1 MAKGLTAGDTDRL
14 YQQTVRQTMTPL
26 SELMERLRT
35 HHPLVIEG
43 MSGYD
48 PRAPEPVASHIV
60 DRLTAHWHA
69 NPYRKPIAL
78 ISQGDPIEERGI
90 SAITRLVSESL
101 SVPRFMIYLDP
112 YIADYHLKDAD
123 QYRVE
128 LTLPYSALL
137 DHLATIH
144 PNSEAL
150 LTERIKRLI
159 DAKNR
164 AREELGKPPLQSYYR
179 DFALLQEVTKA
190 ACRSLCDDIT
200 IIQTSAEIPPF
211 SVSSFFEVG
220 LDLGFI
226 RPDDMIAFEAD

>member
-1 MAKGLTAGDTDRL
+1 
-14 YQQTVRQTMTPL
+14 MTHL
-26 SELMERLRT
+26 QELMERLRT

-48 PRAPEPVASHIV
+48 PRAPEPIANHIV
-60 DRLTAHWHA
+60 DRLNAHWHA
-69 NPYRKPIAL
+69 KPHRKPVAL
-78 ISQGDPIEERGI
+78 ITQGDPIEERGI
-90 SAITRLVSESL
+90 SAITRLVSDAL

-112 YIADYHLKDAD
+112 HIADYHLNDAD
-123 QYRVE
+123 HCRVE

-137 DHLATIH
+137 DHLATIY
-144 PNSEAL
+144 PNSKAL
-150 LTERIKRLI
+150 LTERINNLI
-159 DAKNR
+159 DVKNR
-164 AREELGKPPLQSYYR
+164 ARKKLGKPPLQSYYR

-190 ACRSLCDDIT
+190 ACRSLCDDVT

-226 RPDDMIAFEAD
+226 RPDDMIPFEAD

>member
-1 MAKGLTAGDTDRL
+1 MAKGLTSRDTDRL
-14 YQQTVRQTMTPL
+14 NQQTVQRTMTPL
-26 SELMERLRT
+26 PELMERLRT

-78 ISQGDPIEERGI
+78 ITQGDPIEERGI

-164 AREELGKPPLQSYYR
+164 TRKELGKPPLQSYYR

-190 ACRSLCDDIT
+190 ACRSLCGDIT
-200 IIQTSAEIPPF
+200 IIHTSAVIPPF

-226 RPDDMIAFEAD
+226 HPDDMIAFEAG

>member
-1 MAKGLTAGDTDRL
+1 
-14 YQQTVRQTMTPL
+14 MTHL
-26 SELMERLRT
+26 QELMERLRT

-48 PRAPEPVASHIV
+48 PRAPEPVANHIV
-60 DRLTAHWHA
+60 DRLNAHWHA
-69 NPYRKPIAL
+69 KPHRKPVAL
-78 ISQGDPIEERGI
+78 ITQGDPIEERGI
-90 SAITRLVSESL
+90 SAITRLVSDAL

-112 YIADYHLKDAD
+112 HIADYHLNDAD
-123 QYRVE
+123 HCRVE

-137 DHLATIH
+137 DHLATIY

-150 LTERIKRLI
+150 LTERINKLI
-159 DAKNR
+159 DVKNR
-164 AREELGKPPLQSYYR
+164 ARKKLGKPPLQSYYR

-190 ACRSLCDDIT
+190 ACRSLCDDVT

-226 RPDDMIAFEAD
+226 RPDDMIPFEAD

>member
-1 MAKGLTAGDTDRL
+1 MAKGLTSDGTDRL
-14 YQQTVRQTMTPL
+14 YQQPMRRTVTPL
-26 SELMERLRT
+26 PELMERLRA

-48 PRAPEPVASHIV
+48 PRAPEPVARHIV

-78 ISQGDPIEERGI
+78 ITQGDPIEERGI

-164 AREELGKPPLQSYYR
+164 ARKELGKPPLQSYYQ
-179 DFALLQEVTKA
+179 DFAKLQEVTKA
-190 ACRSLCDDIT
+190 ACRSLCGDIT

-226 RPDDMIAFEAD
+226 RPDDMIPFEAD

>member
-1 MAKGLTAGDTDRL
+1 MAKGLTSRDTDRL
-14 YQQTVRQTMTPL
+14 YQQPMRRTVTPL
-26 SELMERLRT
+26 PELMERLRA

-78 ISQGDPIEERGI
+78 ITQGDPIEERGI
-90 SAITRLVSESL
+90 SAITRLVSEAL

-112 YIADYHLKDAD
+112 YIADYHLNDAD

-137 DHLATIH
+137 DHLATIY

-150 LTERIKRLI
+150 LTDRINKLI
-159 DAKNR
+159 DVKNR
-164 AREELGKPPLQSYYR
+164 ARKKLGKPPLQSYYK
-179 DFALLQEVTKA
+179 DFAMLQEVTKA
-190 ACRSLCDDIT
+190 ACRDLCGDIT
-200 IIQTSAEIPPF
+200 IIHTSAVIPPF

-220 LDLGFI
+220 LELGFI
-226 RPDDMIAFEAD
+226 QSDDTIPFEAD

>member
-1 MAKGLTAGDTDRL
+1 MAKGLTSRDTDRL
-14 YQQTVRQTMTPL
+14 NQQTVQRTMTPL
-26 SELMERLRT
+26 PELMERLRT

-48 PRAPEPVASHIV
+48 RRAPEPVASHIV

-78 ISQGDPIEERGI
+78 ITQGDPIKERGI

-164 AREELGKPPLQSYYR
+164 TRKELGKPPLQSYYR

-190 ACRSLCDDIT
+190 ACRSLCGDIT
-200 IIQTSAEIPPF
+200 IIHTSAVIPPF

-226 RPDDMIAFEAD
+226 HPDDMIAFEAG

>member
-1 MAKGLTAGDTDRL
+1 MAKGLTSRDTDRL
-14 YQQTVRQTMTPL
+14 YQQPMRRTVTPL
-26 SELMERLRT
+26 PELMERLRA

-78 ISQGDPIEERGI
+78 ITQGDPIEERGI
-90 SAITRLVSESL
+90 SAITRLVSETL

-112 YIADYHLKDAD
+112 YIADYHLNDAD

-128 LTLPYSALL
+128 LTLPYSVLL
-137 DHLATIH
+137 DHLTTIY
-144 PNSEAL
+144 PNSDAL
-150 LTERIKRLI
+150 LTERIYKLI
-159 DAKNR
+159 DVKNR
-164 AREELGKPPLQSYYR
+164 TRKELGKPPLQSYYQ

-190 ACRSLCDDIT
+190 GCRSLCGGIT
-200 IIQTSAEIPPF
+200 IIQTSAIIPPF

-226 RPDDMIAFEAD
+226 HSDDMIAFEAD

>member
-1 MAKGLTAGDTDRL
+1 
-14 YQQTVRQTMTPL
+14 MTPL
-26 SELMERLRT
+26 PDLMERLRT

-90 SAITRLVSESL
+90 SAITRLVSNAL

-112 YIADYHLKDAD
+112 HIAEYHLNDAD

-137 DHLATIH
+137 DHLATIY

-150 LTERIKRLI
+150 LTERINKLI
-159 DAKNR
+159 DVKNR
-164 AREELGKPPLQSYYR
+164 ARKKLGKPPLQSNYR

-190 ACRSLCDDIT
+190 ACRSLCDDVT

-226 RPDDMIAFEAD
+226 RPDDMISFEAD

>member
-1 MAKGLTAGDTDRL
+1 
-14 YQQTVRQTMTPL
+14 MTHL
-26 SELMERLRT
+26 QELMERLRI

-48 PRAPEPVASHIV
+48 SRAPEPIANYIV
-60 DRLTAHWHA
+60 DRLNAHWHA
-69 NPYRKPIAL
+69 KPHRKPVAL
-78 ISQGDPIEERGI
+78 ITQGDPIEERGI
-90 SAITRLVSESL
+90 SAITRLVSDAL

-112 YIADYHLKDAD
+112 HIADYHLNDAD
-123 QYRVE
+123 HCRVE

-137 DHLATIH
+137 DHLATIY
-144 PNSEAL
+144 PNSKAL
-150 LTERIKRLI
+150 LTERINKLI
-159 DAKNR
+159 DVKNR
-164 AREELGKPPLQSYYR
+164 ARKKLGKPPLQSYYR

-190 ACRSLCDDIT
+190 ACRSLCDDVT

-226 RPDDMIAFEAD
+226 RPDDMIPFEAD

>member
-1 MAKGLTAGDTDRL
+1 MATGLTSRDTDRR
-14 YQQTVRQTMTPL
+14 YQQTVRRTMTPL
-26 SELMERLRT
+26 PELMERLRT

-48 PRAPEPVASHIV
+48 PRAPAPIANHIV
-60 DRLTAHWHA
+60 DRLNAHWHA
-69 NPYRKPIAL
+69 KPHRKPVAL
-78 ISQGDPIEERGI
+78 ITQGDPIEERGI
-90 SAITRLVSESL
+90 SVITRLVSDAL
-101 SVPRFMIYLDP
+101 SVPRFMIHLDP
-112 YIADYHLKDAD
+112 HIADYHLNDAD

-128 LTLPYSALL
+128 LTLPYSVLL
-137 DHLATIH
+137 THLATIH

-164 AREELGKPPLQSYYR
+164 ARKELGKPPLQSYYQ
-179 DFALLQEVTKA
+179 DFAKLQEVTKA
-190 ACRSLCDDIT
+190 ACRSLCGDIT

-226 RPDDMIAFEAD
+226 HPDDMIAFEAD

>member
-1 MAKGLTAGDTDRL
+1 
-14 YQQTVRQTMTPL
+14 
-26 SELMERLRT
+26 MERLRT

-48 PRAPEPVASHIV
+48 SRAPEPIANHIV
-60 DRLTAHWHA
+60 DRLNAHWHA
-69 NPYRKPIAL
+69 NPRRKPIAL
-78 ISQGDPIEERGI
+78 ITQGDPIEERGI
-90 SAITRLVSESL
+90 SAITRLVSDAL

-112 YIADYHLKDAD
+112 HIADYHLNDAD
-123 QYRVE
+123 HCRVE

-137 DHLATIH
+137 DHLATIY

-150 LTERIKRLI
+150 LTERINKLI
-159 DAKNR
+159 DVKNR
-164 AREELGKPPLQSYYR
+164 ARKKLGKPPLQSYYR

-190 ACRSLCDDIT
+190 ACRSLCDDVT

-226 RPDDMIAFEAD
+226 RPDDMIPFEAD

>member
-1 MAKGLTAGDTDRL
+1 
-14 YQQTVRQTMTPL
+14 MTHL
-26 SELMERLRT
+26 QELMERLRT

-48 PRAPEPVASHIV
+48 PRAPEPVANHIV
-60 DRLTAHWHA
+60 DRLNAHWHA
-69 NPYRKPIAL
+69 KPHRKPVAL
-78 ISQGDPIEERGI
+78 ITQGDPIEERGI
-90 SAITRLVSESL
+90 SAITRLVSDAL

-112 YIADYHLKDAD
+112 HIADYHLNDAD
-123 QYRVE
+123 HCRVE

-137 DHLATIH
+137 DHLATIY
-144 PNSEAL
+144 PNSKAL
-150 LTERIKRLI
+150 LTERINKLI
-159 DAKNR
+159 DVKNR
-164 AREELGKPPLQSYYR
+164 ARKKLGKPPLQSYYR

-190 ACRSLCDDIT
+190 ACRSLCDDVT

-226 RPDDMIAFEAD
+226 RPDDMIPFEAD

>member
-1 MAKGLTAGDTDRL
+1 MATGLTSRDTDRR
-14 YQQTVRQTMTPL
+14 YQQTVRRTMTRLP
-26 SELMERLRT
+26 ELMERLRT

-48 PRAPEPVASHIV
+48 PRAPEPIANHIV
-60 DRLTAHWHA
+60 DRLNAHWHA
-69 NPYRKPIAL
+69 KPHRKPVAL
-78 ISQGDPIEERGI
+78 ITQGDPIEERGI
-90 SAITRLVSESL
+90 SAITRLVSDAL

-112 YIADYHLKDAD
+112 HIADYHLNDAD

-128 LTLPYSALL
+128 LALPYSALL
-137 DHLATIH
+137 DHLATIY

-150 LTERIKRLI
+150 LTERINKLI
-159 DAKNR
+159 DVKNR
-164 AREELGKPPLQSYYR
+164 ARKKLGKPPLQSYYR

-190 ACRSLCDDIT
+190 ACRSLCDNVT

-226 RPDDMIAFEAD
+226 GPDDMIPFEAD

>member
-1 MAKGLTAGDTDRL
+1 MATGLTSRDTDRR
-14 YQQTVRQTMTPL
+14 YQQTVRRTMTRLP
-26 SELMERLRT
+26 ELMERLRT

-48 PRAPEPVASHIV
+48 PRAPEPIANHIV
-60 DRLTAHWHA
+60 DRLNAHWHA
-69 NPYRKPIAL
+69 KPHRKPVAL
-78 ISQGDPIEERGI
+78 ITQGDPIEERGI
-90 SAITRLVSESL
+90 SAITRLVSDAL

-112 YIADYHLKDAD
+112 HIADYHLNDAD

-128 LTLPYSALL
+128 LALPYSALL
-137 DHLATIH
+137 DHLATIY

-150 LTERIKRLI
+150 LTERINKLI
-159 DAKNR
+159 DVKNR
-164 AREELGKPPLQSYYR
+164 ARKKLGKPPLQSYYR

-190 ACRSLCDDIT
+190 ACRSLCDDVT

-226 RPDDMIAFEAD
+226 GPDDMIPFEAD

>member
-1 MAKGLTAGDTDRL
+1 MAKGLTSRDTDRL
-14 YQQTVRQTMTPL
+14 NQQTVRRTMTPL
-26 SELMERLRT
+26 PELMERLRT

-48 PRAPEPVASHIV
+48 PRAPEPVANHIV
-60 DRLTAHWHA
+60 DRLNAHWHA
-69 NPYRKPIAL
+69 KPHRKPVAL
-78 ISQGDPIEERGI
+78 ITQGDPIEERGI
-90 SAITRLVSESL
+90 SAITRLVSDAL

-112 YIADYHLKDAD
+112 HIADYHLNDAD
-123 QYRVE
+123 HCRVE

-137 DHLATIH
+137 DHLATIY

-150 LTERIKRLI
+150 LTERINKLI
-159 DAKNR
+159 DVKNR
-164 AREELGKPPLQSYYR
+164 ARKKLGKPPLQSYYR

-190 ACRSLCDDIT
+190 ACRSLCDDVT

-226 RPDDMIAFEAD
+226 RPDDMIPFEAD

>member
-190 ACRSLCDDIT
+190 ACRSLCGEIT
-200 IIQTSAEIPPF
+200 IIHTSAVIPPF

-220 LDLGFI
+220 LDLGLI
-226 RPDDMIAFEAD
+226 HPDDMIAFEAG

>member
-1 MAKGLTAGDTDRL
+1 
-14 YQQTVRQTMTPL
+14 MTHL
-26 SELMERLRT
+26 QELMERLRT

-48 PRAPEPVASHIV
+48 PRAPEPIANHIV
-60 DRLTAHWHA
+60 DRLNAHWHA
-69 NPYRKPIAL
+69 KPHRKPVAL
-78 ISQGDPIEERGI
+78 ITQGDPIEERGI
-90 SAITRLVSESL
+90 SAITRLLSDAL
-101 SVPRFMIYLDP
+101 SVPRFMIYLDTH
-112 YIADYHLKDAD
+112 IADYHLNDAD
-123 QYRVE
+123 HCRVE

-137 DHLATIH
+137 DHLATIY

-150 LTERIKRLI
+150 LTERINKLI
-159 DAKNR
+159 DVKNR
-164 AREELGKPPLQSYYR
+164 ARKKLGKPPLQSYYR

-190 ACRSLCDDIT
+190 ACRSLCDDVT

-226 RPDDMIAFEAD
+226 RPDDMIPFEAD

>member
-1 MAKGLTAGDTDRL
+1 MAKGLTSRDTDRL
-14 YQQTVRQTMTPL
+14 NQQTVQRTMTPL
-26 SELMERLRT
+26 PELMERLRT

-78 ISQGDPIEERGI
+78 ITQGDPIKERGI

-164 AREELGKPPLQSYYR
+164 TRKELGKPPLQSYYR

-190 ACRSLCDDIT
+190 ACRSLCGDIT
-200 IIQTSAEIPPF
+200 IIHTSAVIPPF

-226 RPDDMIAFEAD
+226 HPDDMIAFEAG

>member
-1 MAKGLTAGDTDRL
+1 
-14 YQQTVRQTMTPL
+14 MTPL
-26 SELMERLRT
+26 PELMERLRT

-48 PRAPEPVASHIV
+48 SRAPEPVASHIV
-60 DRLTAHWHA
+60 DRLTAHWRA
-69 NPYRKPIAL
+69 NPNRKPLAL
-78 ISQGDPIEERGI
+78 ITQGDPIEERGI
-90 SAITRLVSESL
+90 SAITRLVSETL

-112 YIADYHLKDAD
+112 YMADYHLNDAD

-137 DHLATIH
+137 DHLTTNY
-144 PNSEAL
+144 PNSDAL
-150 LTERIKRLI
+150 LTEQIYKLI

-164 AREELGKPPLQSYYR
+164 ARKELGKPPLQSYYQ
-179 DFALLQEVTKA
+179 DFAKLQEVTKA
-190 ACRSLCDDIT
+190 ACRSLCGDIT

-220 LDLGFI
+220 LNLGFI

>member
-1 MAKGLTAGDTDRL
+1 
-14 YQQTVRQTMTPL
+14 MTHL
-26 SELMERLRT
+26 QELMERLRT
-35 HHPLVIEG
+35 HHPLVIDG

-48 PRAPEPVASHIV
+48 PRAPEPIANHIV
-60 DRLTAHWHA
+60 NRLNAHWHA
-69 NPYRKPIAL
+69 KPHRKPVAL
-78 ISQGDPIEERGI
+78 ITQGDPIEERGI
-90 SAITRLVSESL
+90 SAITRLVSDAL

-112 YIADYHLKDAD
+112 HIADYHLNDAD
-123 QYRVE
+123 HCRME

-137 DHLATIH
+137 DHLATIY

-150 LTERIKRLI
+150 LTKRINKLI
-159 DAKNR
+159 DVKNR
-164 AREELGKPPLQSYYR
+164 ARKKLGKPPLQSYYR

-190 ACRSLCDDIT
+190 ACRSLCDDVT

-226 RPDDMIAFEAD
+226 RPDDMIPFEAD

>member
-1 MAKGLTAGDTDRL
+1 
-14 YQQTVRQTMTPL
+14 MTPL
-26 SELMERLRT
+26 PELMERLRT

-69 NPYRKPIAL
+69 YPYRKPIAL

-150 LTERIKRLI
+150 LMNESRDSSTRRTGRERNL
-159 DAKNR
+159 
-164 AREELGKPPLQSYYR
+164 KPPLQSYYE
-179 DFALLQEVTKA
+179 DFAKLQEVTKA
-190 ACRSLCDDIT
+190 ACRSLCGDIT

-211 SVSSFFEVG
+211 SVSSFLRSGWISGSSV
-220 LDLGFI
+220 
-226 RPDDMIAFEAD
+226 RMT

>member
-1 MAKGLTAGDTDRL
+1 MAKGLTSRDTYRL
-14 YQQTVRQTMTPL
+14 NQQTVRRTMTPL
-26 SELMERLRT
+26 PELMERLRT

-48 PRAPEPVASHIV
+48 PRAPEPVARHIV

-78 ISQGDPIEERGI
+78 ITQGDPIEERGI

-164 AREELGKPPLQSYYR
+164 ARKELGKPPLQSYYR

-190 ACRSLCDDIT
+190 TCRSLCGEIT
-200 IIQTSAEIPPF
+200 IIHTSAVIPPF

-226 RPDDMIAFEAD
+226 HPDDMIAFEAG

>member
-1 MAKGLTAGDTDRL
+1 
-14 YQQTVRQTMTPL
+14 MTHL
-26 SELMERLRT
+26 QELMERLRT

-48 PRAPEPVASHIV
+48 PRAPEPIANHIA
-60 DRLTAHWHA
+60 DRLNAHWHA
-69 NPYRKPIAL
+69 KPHRKPVAL
-78 ISQGDPIEERGI
+78 ITQGDPIEERGI
-90 SAITRLVSESL
+90 SAITRLVSDAL

-112 YIADYHLKDAD
+112 HIADYHLNDAD
-123 QYRVE
+123 HCRVE

-137 DHLATIH
+137 DHLATIY

-150 LTERIKRLI
+150 LTERINKLI
-159 DAKNR
+159 DVKNR
-164 AREELGKPPLQSYYR
+164 ARKKLGKPPLQSYYR

-190 ACRSLCDDIT
+190 ACRSLCDDVT

-226 RPDDMIAFEAD
+226 RPDDMIPFEAD

>member
-1 MAKGLTAGDTDRL
+1 
-14 YQQTVRQTMTPL
+14 MTHL
-26 SELMERLRT
+26 QELMERLRT

-48 PRAPEPVASHIV
+48 PRAPEPIANHIV
-60 DRLTAHWHA
+60 DRLNAHWHA
-69 NPYRKPIAL
+69 KPHRKPVAL
-78 ISQGDPIEERGI
+78 ITQGDPIEERGI
-90 SAITRLVSESL
+90 SAITRLVSDAL

-112 YIADYHLKDAD
+112 HIADYHLNDAD
-123 QYRVE
+123 HCRVE

-137 DHLATIH
+137 DHLATIY

-150 LTERIKRLI
+150 LTERINKLI
-159 DAKNR
+159 DVKNR
-164 AREELGKPPLQSYYR
+164 ARKKLGKPPLQSYYR

-190 ACRSLCDDIT
+190 ACRSLCDDVT

-226 RPDDMIAFEAD
+226 RPDDMIPFEAD

>member
-1 MAKGLTAGDTDRL
+1 MAKGLTSRDTDRL
-14 YQQTVRQTMTPL
+14 NQQTVRRTMTPL
-26 SELMERLRT
+26 PELMERLRT

-78 ISQGDPIEERGI
+78 ITQGDPIEERGI

-137 DHLATIH
+137 DHLATIR

-164 AREELGKPPLQSYYR
+164 ARKELGKPPLQSYYR

-190 ACRSLCDDIT
+190 ACWSLCGGIT
-200 IIQTSAEIPPF
+200 IIHTSAVIPPF

-220 LDLGFI
+220 LDLGLI
-226 RPDDMIAFEAD
+226 HPGDMIAFEAG

>member
-1 MAKGLTAGDTDRL
+1 
-14 YQQTVRQTMTPL
+14 MTHL
-26 SELMERLRT
+26 QELMERLRT
-35 HHPLVIEG
+35 HHPLVIDG

-48 PRAPEPVASHIV
+48 PRAPEPIANHIV
-60 DRLTAHWHA
+60 NRLNAHWHA
-69 NPYRKPIAL
+69 KPHRKPVAL
-78 ISQGDPIEERGI
+78 ITQGDPIEERGI
-90 SAITRLVSESL
+90 SAITRLVSDAL

-112 YIADYHLKDAD
+112 HIADYHLNDAD
-123 QYRVE
+123 HCRVE

-137 DHLATIH
+137 DHLATIY

-150 LTERIKRLI
+150 LTKRINKLI
-159 DAKNR
+159 DVKNR
-164 AREELGKPPLQSYYR
+164 ARKKLGKPPLQSYYR

-190 ACRSLCDDIT
+190 ACRSLCDDVT

-226 RPDDMIAFEAD
+226 RPDDMIPFEAD

>member
-1 MAKGLTAGDTDRL
+1 MATGLNSRDTGRR
-14 YQQTVRQTMTPL
+14 YQQTVRRTMTPL
-26 SELMERLRT
+26 PELMERLRT

-48 PRAPEPVASHIV
+48 PRAPEPIANHIV
-60 DRLTAHWHA
+60 DRLNAHWHA
-69 NPYRKPIAL
+69 KPHRKPVAL
-78 ISQGDPIEERGI
+78 ITQGDPIEERGI
-90 SAITRLVSESL
+90 SAITRLVSDAL

-112 YIADYHLKDAD
+112 HIADYHLNDAD

-137 DHLATIH
+137 DHLATIY

-150 LTERIKRLI
+150 LTERINKLI
-159 DAKNR
+159 DVKNR
-164 AREELGKPPLQSYYR
+164 AKKKLGKPPLQSYYR
-179 DFALLQEVTKA
+179 DFALPQEVTKA
-190 ACRSLCDDIT
+190 ACRSLCGDVT

-226 RPDDMIAFEAD
+226 RPDDMIPFEAD

>member
-1 MAKGLTAGDTDRL
+1 MAKGLTSRDTDRL
-14 YQQTVRQTMTPL
+14 NQQTVQRTMTPL
-26 SELMERLRT
+26 PELMERLRT

-78 ISQGDPIEERGI
+78 ITQGDPIKERGI

-164 AREELGKPPLQSYYR
+164 TRKELGKPPLQSYYR

-190 ACRSLCDDIT
+190 ACRSLCGGIT
-200 IIQTSAEIPPF
+200 IIHTSAVIPPF

-226 RPDDMIAFEAD
+226 HPDDMIAFEAG

>member
-1 MAKGLTAGDTDRL
+1 
-14 YQQTVRQTMTPL
+14 MTHL
-26 SELMERLRT
+26 QELMERLRT

-48 PRAPEPVASHIV
+48 PRAPEPIANHIV
-60 DRLTAHWHA
+60 DRLNAHWHA
-69 NPYRKPIAL
+69 KPHRKPVAL
-78 ISQGDPIEERGI
+78 ITQGDPIEERGI
-90 SAITRLVSESL
+90 SAITRLVSDAL

-112 YIADYHLKDAD
+112 HIADYHLNDAD
-123 QYRVE
+123 HCRVE

-137 DHLATIH
+137 DHLATIY
-144 PNSEAL
+144 PNSKAL
-150 LTERIKRLI
+150 LTERINKLI
-159 DAKNR
+159 DVKNR
-164 AREELGKPPLQSYYR
+164 ARKKLGKPPLQSYYR

-190 ACRSLCDDIT
+190 ACRSLCDDVT

-226 RPDDMIAFEAD
+226 RPDDMIPFEAD

>member
-1 MAKGLTAGDTDRL
+1 MAQL
-14 YQQTVRQTMTPL
+14 Q
-26 SELMERLRT
+26 ELMEPLRT

-48 PRAPEPVASHIV
+48 LRAPEPVASHIV

-69 NPYRKPIAL
+69 NPYSKPVAL
-78 ISQGDPIEERGI
+78 ITQGDPIEERGI
-90 SAITRLVSESL
+90 SAITRLVSEAL
-101 SVPRFMIYLDP
+101 SVPRFMIHLDP
-112 YIADYHLKDAD
+112 HIADYHLNDAD

-137 DHLATIH
+137 AHLATIH
-144 PNSEAL
+144 PNIEAL

-164 AREELGKPPLQSYYR
+164 ARKGLGKPPLQLYYK
-179 DFALLQEVTKA
+179 DFAMLQEVTKA
-190 ACRSLCDDIT
+190 ACRTLCGEIT
-200 IIQTSAEIPPF
+200 IIQTSAVIPPF

-220 LDLGFI
+220 LDLGLI
-226 RPDDMIAFEAD
+226 HPDEMIAFETD

>member
-1 MAKGLTAGDTDRL
+1 
-14 YQQTVRQTMTPL
+14 
-26 SELMERLRT
+26 
-35 HHPLVIEG
+35 
-43 MSGYD
+43 
-48 PRAPEPVASHIV
+48 EPVASHIV

-137 DHLATIH
+137 QHLAMIY

-150 LTERIKRLI
+150 LTERINKLI
-159 DAKNR
+159 DVKNR
-164 AREELGKPPLQSYYR
+164 TRKELGKPPLQSYYR

-190 ACRSLCDDIT
+190 ACRSLCGEIT
-200 IIQTSAEIPPF
+200 IIHTSAVIPPF

-226 RPDDMIAFEAD
+226 HPDDMIAFEAG